1 MGFFERLKDG
11 LSKTRKNFT
20 EKIETLV
27 GLSTEVDEDFLEEV
41 FVSIMLN
48 HNAKWQNFTLQ
59 YENNLEHFNVQKL

>member
-27 GLSTEVDEDFLEEV
+27 GLSTEVDDDFLEE
-41 FVSIMLN
+41 
-48 HNAKWQNFTLQ
+48 
-59 YENNLEHFNVQKL
+59 LEMVLELV